1 MGRQRDVIVSDAGR
15 RRKVIPAMKGPVAS
29 ETRRWTL
36 HLGGVAIALVAFTPP
51 LAAEAQQ
58 PTKVFRIVYLD
69 PIDAPQEPSRVFRQA
84 LRELGYVQ
92 GENILI
98 EGRYA
103 AGSEDRLREYATE
116 AVRLKVDVIVAVSSS
131 AVKAATKAT
140 KTIPIVA
147 LDLESDPVASG
158 FVASLARPGGN
169 LTGLFLDLPEL
180 AAKRLELLKE
190 AIPGIARVAVLW
202 DPSMNTVPLRATEV
216 AARSLGLH
224 LQIVEAR
231 RPSDFEGAFRA
242 AVSGRNRALM
252 VFQSP
257 MFASHPKLIVDLAA
271 KHRLPTMSIFSYFTE
286 AGLLMSY
293 GPNLNDIFRQAAA
306 YVDKILRGARPS
318 ELPVQRPTRFELV
331 VNVKAAKAFGL
342 PMPPSLLLRADQVI
356 E

>member
-1 MGRQRDVIVSDAGR
+1 MSEDRWKG
-15 RRKVIPAMKGPVAS
+15 IPAMKAAAPS
-29 ETRRWTL
+29 ETRRWIL
-36 HLGGVAIALVAFTPP
+36 HLGGVALALIAFTPL
-51 LAAEAQQ
+51 LAVEAQQ
-58 PTKVFRIVYLD
+58 PMKVFRIVHLD
-69 PIDAPQEPSRVFRQA
+69 PIDAPTEASRVFRQA
-84 LRELGYVQ
+84 LRELGYVE
-92 GENILI
+92 GENIVI
-98 EGRYA
+98 ESRFA
-103 AGSEDRLREYATE
+103 AGSDDRLREYATE
-116 AVRLKVDVIVAVSSS
+116 AVRLKVDVIVAISSS

-158 FVASLARPGGN
+158 AVASLARPGGN

-190 AIPGIARVAVLW
+190 AIPGITRVAVLW
-202 DPSMNTVPLRATEV
+202 DPSMSPVPLRATEV

-231 RPSDFEGAFRA
+231 RPSDLEAAFRA

-271 KHRLPTMSIFSYFTE
+271 KHRLPTTSIFSHFTE

-293 GPNLNDIFRQAAA
+293 GPNLNDLFGQAAP
-306 YVDKILRGARPS
+306 YVDKILKGAKPS
-318 ELPVQRPTRFELV
+318 ELPVQRPTRFELI
-331 VNVKAAKAFGL
+331 VNVKSAKALGL
-342 PMPPSLLLRADQVI
+342 TMPPSLLLRADKVI